1 MIAKRLSGCTNIA
14 IISIPQYPSTY
25 RFIHS
30 SDSALSYYTHQYTMF
45 LGITDKNLHCRLE
58 VWICS
63 FNLSNIPWRITLF
76 KPYPSFE
83 SSLNP
88 PPTYLSSNM
97 RKTFYLRSSTSTST
111 STSSSTSTTENQNM
125 LLQSVV
131 YNSSIPQIGMPYS
144 LFTSRKVLS
153 STTSTRI
160 TLPDMYLSPHMF
172 NSEEINEENSTWW
185 CKSKAFVNHNY
196 FAVSNSL
203 YFFGSWVHWSIT
215 SSAWDP
221 ESSLTFN
228 QWHW

>member
-1 MIAKRLSGCTNIA
+1 M
-14 IISIPQYPSTY
+14 
-25 RFIHS
+25 
-30 SDSALSYYTHQYTMF
+30 
-45 LGITDKNLHCRLE
+45 
-58 VWICS
+58 
-63 FNLSNIPWRITLF
+63 
-76 KPYPSFE
+76 
-83 SSLNP
+83 NP

-172 NSEEINEENSTWW
+172 NSEEINEENGRDDVNRKLLSTT
-185 CKSKAFVNHNY
+185 
-196 FAVSNSL
+196 
-203 YFFGSWVHWSIT
+203 IT
-215 SSAWDP
+215 LQYQIRFISSALGYTDP
-221 ESSLTFN
+221 LQAALETQKALLHSISGTDNNFIKTLQNVSKSLGIDNVFDSASTSVLSFGYTSISALRN
-228 QWHW
+228 TGLTIT